1 MFVHVYRNLRQGCWS
16 IKAYGA
22 GMDGRVVAHTQGAV
36 LVGGVD
42 WVVSEAGRQRVL
54 AERRK
59 NVHATVRGD
68 LLWLHRKTQF
78 FHGMTADGLGARIAP
93 SVNWTVRLPQRSV
106 PVTYNPY
113 EFDSFV
119 RSADHEPVTY
129 SDAAYLMPDGKA
141 RAKRTNALHN
151 VA

>member
-22 GMDGRVVAHTQGAV
+22 GVDGRVVAHTQGAV

-68 LLWLHRKTQF
+68 LLWLHPDTEF
-78 FHGMTADGLGARIAP
+78 FHGMTSEKLGAQITP
-93 SVNWTVRLPQRSV
+93 SKNWGAVGGRSV
-106 PVTYNPY
+106 PVTYYPY

-119 RSADHEPVTY
+119 RTADHEPVTH
-129 SDAAYLMPDGKA
+129 SDRAYLMPDGKA
-141 RAKRTNALHN
+141 RALRTNALRN
-151 VA
+151 AA

>member
-22 GMDGRVVAHTQGAV
+22 GVDGRVVAHTQGAV
-36 LVGGVD
+36 LAGGVD

-68 LLWLHRKTQF
+68 LLWLHPETKF
-78 FHGMTADGLGARIAP
+78 FHDMTAAKLGAWMAP
-93 SVNWTVRLPQRSV
+93 WKRWEAEGTVPM
-106 PVTYNPY
+106 TYNPY

-119 RSADHEPVTY
+119 RTADHEPVTHSHY
-129 SDAAYLMPDGKA
+129 AYLMPDGKA
-141 RAKRTNALHN
+141 RAGRTNALRH
-151 VA
+151 AA

>member
-22 GMDGRVVAHTQGAV
+22 GVDGRVVAHTQGAA

-68 LLWLHRKTQF
+68 LLWLHPNTKF
-78 FHGMTADGLGARIAP
+78 FHGMTAAKLGAQITP
-93 SVNWTVRLPQRSV
+93 SKHWVVQRSV

-113 EFDSFV
+113 AFDSFV
-119 RSADHEPVTY
+119 RTADHEPITH
-129 SDAAYLMPDGKA
+129 SDTAYLMPDGKA
-141 RAKRTNALHN
+141 RAWRTNALRH
-151 VA
+151 AA

>member
-22 GMDGRVVAHTQGAV
+22 GVDGRVGAHTQGAV

-68 LLWLHRKTQF
+68 LLWLHPDTEF
-78 FHGMTADGLGARIAP
+78 FHGMTAAKLGAWLAP
-93 SVNWTVRLPQRSV
+93 EKRWEAGGTV

-119 RSADHEPVTY
+119 RAADLEPVTH
-129 SDAAYLMPDGKA
+129 SHSAHLMPDGKA
-141 RAKRTNALHN
+141 RAWRTNALRN
-151 VA
+151 AA